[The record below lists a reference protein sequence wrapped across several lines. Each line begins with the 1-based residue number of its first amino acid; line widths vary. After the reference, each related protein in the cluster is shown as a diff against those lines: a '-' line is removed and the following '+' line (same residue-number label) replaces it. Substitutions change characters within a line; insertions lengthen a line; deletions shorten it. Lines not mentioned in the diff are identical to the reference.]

1 MSARTANLKDM
12 ESDKKSSFPYK
23 ECGKHYQALKQFAIK
38 LE

>member
-1 MSARTANLKDM
+1 MSARTANLKDVG
-12 ESDKKSSFPYK
+12 SDKSMSIPYK